1 MGWHD
6 RELEDIYEEKDSS
19 SDGLSQEDAEER
31 LETVGENAIQSGEE
45 ISPVQILISQF
56 QDFLIYLLIGAA
68 LISIGVGFLP
78 GHSPEYTDAALI
90 FLILIANGIFGF
102 VQDFKAEKSIKA
114 LKDLSTPD
122 ATVLRDGEKREID
135 SREVVPGDIIFIEQ
149 GDAIP
154 ADARIIESQS
164 LETDESAL
172 TGESANVSKESKVL
186 EEDTALAERKN
197 MIFRNTTA
205 VKGRGKALVVDTG
218 MDTEVGDIAHQI
230 EEADDKVTPF
240 QEEVNT
246 LGKKI
251 GYGILAII
259 AVVAVT
265 QIFTTGGGVSNLGL
279 DKMVPI
285 LLVAIT
291 LAVAAV
297 PEGLP
302 AVVTLTLALGSKKML
317 KKDALVRR
325 LPVVESLGSVD
336 YIVTDKTGTL
346 TEGVMTVKKLFYG
359 DEVFKVSGTG
369 FETEG
374 SFQKDGHDVDED
386 YLRPLLECGVYCNNA
401 ERAPED
407 EDEEFFGD
415 PTEVALLVSGMKAGL
430 ENDKERV
437 REVPFSSERKR
448 MTVVTDD
455 STAYMKGAP
464 SRVLERCDRI
474 LIDGE
479 VQELDEEMKER
490 IRHRN
495 HDFAEE
501 ALRVL
506 GFAYNEDVDYE
517 NSTDHQLEKGM
528 IFLGVQGMIDPPRS
542 EVKDAVQDCRNA
554 GISTVMAT
562 GDNIETAKAI
572 GGQIGFSPEKAMTG
586 NDLDELTDSELEK
599 QVEETEIFARVSP
612 ENKVDILQALQ
623 RNRRNVAMTGDG
635 VNDAPALKNSD
646 VGVAMGQRGTDVAKQ
661 SADMILQDDNFVTIR
676 DAIAEGRGIFD
687 NIRKFVN
694 YLLSANAGEVLT
706 VFLGVLIGS
715 LFFPETFQKNAE
727 ALILTP
733 VMLLWLNFVTDG
745 LPALALGADPK
756 SEGIMERKP
765 RGRDEPV
772 ISRRMLA
779 SIGGIGVLIAVVG
792 LPLFFHGLSQSL
804 VIAQTMLFTFLV
816 VIEMVRIQTIRSRY
830 EQSIFSN
837 LWLLGALI
845 SSLILQLMVLYTPL
859 RQYFETGLLGLEA
872 WSLIGVATA
881 GFIALS
887 FGLSQI
893 FDRVFT
899 EQKRR

>member
-1 MGWHD
+1 MKWHA
-6 RELEDIYEEKDSS
+6 ENLEEAYTQQDSS
-19 SDGLSQEDAEER
+19 KEGLSQKEADKR
-31 LETVGENAIQSGEE
+31 LDKHGTNTIESGQDV
-45 ISPVQILISQF
+45 SPVQIFISQF

-68 LISIGVGFLP
+68 LISVGVGLLP

-90 FLILIANGIFGF
+90 FLILIANGVFGF
-102 VQDFKAEKSIKA
+102 IQDYKAEKSIKA

-122 ATVLRDGEKREID
+122 ATVLRDGEKKQID
-135 SREVVPGDIIFIEQ
+135 SRNVVPGDIIFIEQ
-149 GDAIP
+149 GDAVP
-154 ADARIIESQS
+154 ADARVIESQS

-172 TGESANVSKESKVL
+172 TGESANVSKAPEVL
-186 EEDTALAERKN
+186 DKKTVLAEREN
-197 MIFRNTTA
+197 MVFKNTTA

-218 MDTEVGDIAHQI
+218 MDTEVGNIATQI
-230 EEADDKVTPF
+230 EEAEDKKTPF
-240 QEEVNT
+240 QKEVDT

-251 GYGILAII
+251 GYGIIGII
-259 AVVAVT
+259 TLVALV
-265 QIFTTGGGVSNLGL
+265 QIFATGGGINNLSL
-279 DKMVPI
+279 DKLVPI

-302 AVVTLTLALGSKKML
+302 AVVTLTLALGSKNML

-325 LPVVESLGSVD
+325 LPVVESLGSID

-359 DEVFKVSGTG
+359 GEVFEVEGAG
-369 FETEG
+369 LETEG
-374 SFQKDGHDVDED
+374 GFTKDGHGVDED
-386 YLRPLLECGVYCNNA
+386 YLRLLLECGIYCNNA
-401 ERAPED
+401 EEAPES

-415 PTEVALLVSGMKAGL
+415 PTEIALMISGMKAGIKD
-430 ENDKERV
+430 DKERV
-437 REVPFSSERKR
+437 REIPFSSDRKR
-448 MTVVTDD
+448 MTVVTED

-479 VQELDEEMKER
+479 LRELDEEMRENF
-490 IRHRN
+490 RHKN

-506 GFAYNEDVDYE
+506 GFAYREDVDYE
-517 NSTDHQLEKGM
+517 NSTDHQIEKGM
-528 IFLGVQGMIDPPRS
+528 IFLGLQGMIDPPRS
-542 EVKDAVQDCRNA
+542 EVKEAVKDCRSA

-572 GGQIGFSPEKAMTG
+572 GEQIGFSSENAMTG
-586 NDLDELTDSELEK
+586 SDLDGLTDSEMEEK
-599 QVEETEIFARVSP
+599 VMETDIFARVSP

-623 RNRRNVAMTGDG
+623 RNNRNVAMTGDG
-635 VNDAPALKNSD
+635 VNDAPALKSSD

-694 YLLSANAGEVLT
+694 YLLSANAGEVLV
-706 VFLGVLIGS
+706 VFLGVLLGS
-715 LFFPETFQKNAE
+715 FFFPETFQQNAE

-756 SEGIMERKP
+756 SKGIMDRKP
-765 RGRDEPV
+765 RGLDEPV
-772 ISRRMLA
+772 ISKRMMA
-779 SIGGIGVLIAVVG
+779 SIGGIGFFITLTG
-792 LPLFFHGLSQSL
+792 LPLFFWGLSKSL
-804 VIAQTMLFTFLV
+804 VLAQTTLFTFLV

-830 EQSIFSN
+830 EQSLMSN
-837 LWLLGALI
+837 KWLVGALA

-859 RQYFETGLLGLEA
+859 REYFETALLGLES
-872 WSLIGVATA
+872 WSFIGISTFAFVALT
-881 GFIALS
+881 FALS
-887 FGLSQI
+887 QV

-899 EQKRR
+899 E

>member
-1 MGWHD
+1 MSWHE
-6 RELEDIYEEKDSS
+6 RELESLFDEKDSS
-19 SDGLSQEDAEER
+19 SDGLSQEEADER
-31 LETVGENAIQSGEE
+31 LEDFGENAIQSGEE

-102 VQDFKAEKSIKA
+102 IQDFKAEKSIQA

-122 ATVLRDGEKREID
+122 ATVLRGGEKRQID

-172 TGESANVSKESKVL
+172 TGESANVSKDAKVL
-186 EEDTALAERKN
+186 EEDTTLAERKN
-197 MIFRNTTA
+197 MVFRNTTA

-230 EEADDKVTPF
+230 EEAEDKKTPF
-240 QEEVNT
+240 QKEVDT

-346 TEGVMTVKKLFYG
+346 TEGVMTVKKLFYS
-359 DEVFKVSGTG
+359 DEVFEVSGTG

-374 SFQKDGHDVDED
+374 SFQKDDHDVDENH
-386 YLRPLLECGVYCNNA
+386 LRPLLECGVYCNNA
-401 ERAPED
+401 EKAPQD
-407 EDEEFFGD
+407 DDEEFFGD
-415 PTEVALLVSGMKAGL
+415 PTEIALLVSGLKAGI

-437 REVPFSSERKR
+437 REIPFSSDRKR
-448 MTVVTDD
+448 MTVVTED
-455 STAYMKGAP
+455 STAYMKGAA

-474 LIDGE
+474 LVDGE
-479 VQELDEEMKER
+479 VQELDEEMKEE
-490 IRHRN
+490 IRHKN
-495 HDFAEE
+495 HDFAED

-506 GFAYNEDVDYE
+506 GFAYSEDIDYE
-517 NSTDHQLEKGM
+517 ESTDHQIEKNM
-528 IFLGVQGMIDPPRS
+528 IFLGLQGMIDPPRP
-542 EVKDAVQDCRNA
+542 EVEDAVQDCRDA

-572 GGQIGFSPEKAMTG
+572 GEQIGFNSEEAMTG
-586 NDLDELTDSELEK
+586 SDIDEMTDSELED

-694 YLLSANAGEVLT
+694 YLLSANAGEVIV
-706 VFLGVLIGS
+706 VFLGVVLGGF
-715 LFFPETFQKNAE
+715 FFPETFQENAE

-733 VMLLWLNFVTDG
+733 VMLLWINFITDG

-756 SEGIMERKP
+756 SDGIMKRKP

-772 ISRRMLA
+772 INKRMMA
-779 SIGGIGVLIAVVG
+779 SIGGIGLVIALVG
-792 LPLFFHGLSQSL
+792 LPLFFYGLSQSL
-804 VIAQTMLFTFLV
+804 VMAQTMLFTFLV

-845 SSLILQLMVLYTPL
+845 SSLVLQLIVLYTPL
-859 RQYFETGLLGLEA
+859 REYFETGILGLEL
-872 WSLIGVATA
+872 WSLIGIATA
-881 GFIALS
+881 AFVALTFS
-887 FGLSQI
+887 VSKI
-893 FDRVFT
+893 FDHIFT
-899 EQKRR
+899 E